1 MLPKR
6 VRFEFRTPVIRIMLN
21 YYLIKK
27 NNEFNYLIN
36 TLTQINHINKKYV
49 RIKNINK
56 NIFINITFLH
66 QKSTIGPHE
75 NINSMG
81 LGWVLQLS

>member
-1 MLPKR
+1 MLPKK
-6 VRFEFRTPVIRIMLN
+6 VRFEFRTPVIRI
-21 YYLIKK
+21 
-27 NNEFNYLIN
+27 IN
-36 TLTQINHINKKYV
+36 TLTKINHINKKYV